1 MDDGF
6 EGEESGLRRLAK
18 VIAAR
23 GVASRR
29 EAERMIEEGRV
40 AVDGE
45 RVSHPGHPVA
55 EGARITIDGRPLPR
69 ASAHKVY
76 YALYKPTGY
85 ITGRDD
91 PEGRTSVL
99 ALLPDLPA
107 RVEPVGRLDIN
118 TEGVLLLT
126 NDGDLAHK
134 LTHPSTGVPKRY
146 AAKVWKT
153 PSERTIQR
161 LEEGVMLED
170 GKTAPCKVRVVETTD
185 EGNSWVEITVTEGKN
200 RLVRRMLAAV
210 GHPVAKLRR
219 ESFAT
224 ISLRGLERG
233 EYRMLTG
240 EEVDRLRELSEGVS
254 AINVGRKAGRSKV
267 GFAKPNAEWLRKRL
281 DRSQR
286 KDRRDSPARGGA
298 AR

>member
-1 MDDGF
+1 MEEQ
-6 EGEESGLRRLAK
+6 EGKRRLAK
-18 VIAAR
+18 VLAER

-29 EAERMIEEGRV
+29 EAERMIEAGRV
-40 AVDGE
+40 SVNNVV
-45 RVSHPGHPVA
+45 VSHPGHPVDEHA
-55 EGARITIDGRPLPR
+55 DKIRVDNRYLGAPPR
-69 ASAHKVY
+69 RVY
-76 YALYKPTGY
+76 FLLYKPKGY
-85 ITGRDD
+85 ITSRDD
-91 PEGRTSVL
+91 PEGRASVL
-99 ALLPDLPA
+99 ELLRDVPD

-118 TEGVLLLT
+118 TEGALLLT
-126 NDGDLAHK
+126 NDGPLAHK

-286 KDRRDSPARGGA
+286 KDRRDSPPRGGA

>member
-40 AVDGE
+40 QVDGE

-69 ASAHKVY
+69 ATARKVY
-76 YALYKPTGY
+76 YVLYKPTGY

-126 NDGDLAHK
+126 NDGELAHK

-146 AAKVWKT
+146 LAKVWRTPDDKT
-153 PSERTIQR
+153 LAR
-161 LEEGVMLED
+161 LQEGVMLED
-170 GKTAPCKVRVVETTD
+170 GKTGPCRARVARATD
-185 EGNSWVEITVTEGKN
+185 TGNAWVEITVTEGRN
-200 RLVRRMLAAV
+200 RLVRRMFAAV
-210 GHPVAKLRR
+210 GHPVSKLRR

-233 EYRMLTG
+233 QFRALTVD
-240 EEVDRLRELSEGVS
+240 EVERLREIADGTPAMDAGRKSR
-254 AINVGRKAGRSKV
+254 GRKAG
-267 GFAKPNAEWLRKRL
+267 FAKPREAWLKKRL
-281 DRSQR
+281 DR
-286 KDRRDSPARGGA
+286 KKRRVIG
-298 AR
+298 

>member
-1 MDDGF
+1 MEEQ
-6 EGEESGLRRLAK
+6 EGKRRLAK
-18 VIAAR
+18 VLAER

-29 EAERMIEEGRV
+29 EAERMIEAGRV
-40 AVDGE
+40 SVNNVV
-45 RVSHPGHPVA
+45 VSHPGHPVDEHA
-55 EGARITIDGRPLPR
+55 DKIRVDNRYLGAPPR
-69 ASAHKVY
+69 RVY
-76 YALYKPTGY
+76 FLLYKPKGY
-85 ITGRDD
+85 ITSRDD
-91 PEGRTSVL
+91 PEGRASVL
-99 ALLPDLPA
+99 ELLRDVPD

-118 TEGVLLLT
+118 TEGALLLT
-126 NDGDLAHK
+126 NDGPLAHK

-286 KDRRDSPARGGA
+286 KDRRDSLPRGGA

>member
-1 MDDGF
+1 MEEQ
-6 EGEESGLRRLAK
+6 EGKRRLAK
-18 VIAAR
+18 VLAER

-29 EAERMIEEGRV
+29 EAERMIEAGRV
-40 AVDGE
+40 SVNNVV
-45 RVSHPGHPVA
+45 VSHPGHPVDEHA
-55 EGARITIDGRPLPR
+55 DKIRVDNRYLGAPPR
-69 ASAHKVY
+69 RVY
-76 YALYKPTGY
+76 FLLYKPKGY
-85 ITGRDD
+85 ITSRDD
-91 PEGRTSVL
+91 PEGRASVL
-99 ALLPDLPA
+99 ELLRDVPD

-118 TEGVLLLT
+118 TEGALLLT
-126 NDGDLAHK
+126 NDGPLAHK

-286 KDRRDSPARGGA
+286 KDRRNSPPRGGA